1 MRRLQ
6 ALATA
11 GLVGAACAVLGAGT
25 AYADAPTVT
34 FSGGCGLLGIGA
46 HSRPSVFALTVE
58 EMGAVRFING
68 LNIRADLVLPGGAR
82 YTLNPGTYLEL
93 QIASGPAEALMEPA
107 CGLGLLPSY
116 EKVTIQVEPAASP
129 EGGPEAP
136 AQTSAPAAPAPPAPH
151 SGPSRPNPRPTAAE
165 PAPAPATGAAA
176 PGGAVS
182 PTLVEPTPS
191 MSTSSASGPID
202 QPAIEPVAAGQVP
215 GRASSLLA
223 MVATVCVIGVS
234 AAAVRAIGAQRMVRT
249 TVT

>member
-11 GLVGAACAVLGAGT
+11 GLLGAACAVLGAGT
-25 AYADAPTVT
+25 AFADSPTVT
-34 FSGGCGLLGIGA
+34 FSGGCGLLGVGA
-46 HSRPSVFALTVE
+46 HSRPSVPELTVT
-58 EMGAVRFING
+58 EMTSVRFINA
-68 LNIRADLVLPGGAR
+68 LRIRADLVLPGGAR

-116 EKVTIQVEPAASP
+116 EKVTIQVEPTPSP

-151 SGPSRPNPRPTAAE
+151 SGPSRPNPRP
-165 PAPAPATGAAA
+165 PAPEPVPSAAVEA
-176 PGGAVS
+176 PGAAVS

-191 MSTSSASGPID
+191 TATSSASGPIE

-234 AAAVRAIGAQRMVRT
+234 AAAVRAIGAQRTVRT